1 MVSEEPASPEGE
13 QPELDVLKTAPPLS
27 PDSDEPRL
35 PLTRA
40 MAQYVTFGFPNKFK
54 KKKKKVF
61 TDKKKKK
68 PLICRR
74 YQAII
79 QTYEQLAEMVVN
91 AIRLEI
97 RCRVMCNIGASMQ
110 KVSLPKS

>member
-27 PDSDEPRL
+27 ADSDEPRL

-40 MAQYVTFGFPNKFK
+40 MAQYVYLWFSKQIQK
-54 KKKKKVF
+54 KKKLLL
-61 TDKKKKK
+61 TRKKK

>member
-13 QPELDVLKTAPPLS
+13 QPELDVLKTALPLS

-40 MAQYVTFGFPNKFK
+40 MAQYVYLWFFKQIQAKKFLL
-54 KKKKKVF
+54 
-61 TDKKKKK
+61 TRKKK
-68 PLICRR
+68 PLIRRR

>member
-27 PDSDEPRL
+27 ADSDEPRL

-40 MAQYVTFGFPNKFK
+40 MAQYVYFKQIQAKKFLL
-54 KKKKKVF
+54 
-61 TDKKKKK
+61 TRKKK